1 MNWEVGKADVF
12 EMTPW
17 GHYQLEQA
25 LGNMFQ
31 GQTTEEVWE
40 KETKKEEAEK

>member
-31 GQTTEEVWE
+31 GQTTEEV
-40 KETKKEEAEK
+40 